1 MSQQDSTSL
10 KITFSTDPVAPHGLG
25 DLDTVS
31 TRETSP
37 LTIDTVAQYLSSGVA
52 SGALISVE
60 SAHAG
65 SPYLFIKPESVVEV
79 SRFLRDDPRIQAINL
94 SVVSA
99 VDYLDKTEDGTEQE
113 ARIEVVYVVYSY
125 AFKTQIMYKVKLDRN
140 APKLPSICSVYR
152 SANWYEREC
161 YDMLGVHFEGHP
173 HHERILLPPDWK
185 GHPLRRDYEFP
196 EEYNGM
202 KVPL

>member
-1 MSQQDSTSL
+1 MSQANPATLQ
-10 KITFSTDPVAPHGLG
+10 ITFATDPVAPHGLKN
-25 DLDTVS
+25 LAT
-31 TRETSP
+31 
-37 LTIDTVAQYLSSGVA
+37 A
-52 SGALISVE
+52 SQGEGPAFSIEDAAALIKRDVGADAVLAVE
-60 SAHAG
+60 TAHAG
-65 SPYLFIKPESVVEV
+65 SPYVLVSAGKLFEACRV
-79 SRFLRDDPRIQAINL
+79 LRDSPQTKLIGL

-99 VDYLDKTEDGTEQE
+99 VDYLDKKEDGTEQE
-113 ARIEVVYVVYSY
+113 PRVEVIYVLYSY
-125 AFKTQIMYKVKLDRN
+125 TYRTQVMLKVKLDRN
-140 APKLPSICSVYR
+140 APSVKSVCALYR

-161 YDMLGVHFEGHP
+161 YDMVGVTFEGHP